1 MLSNMLWLS
10 WGKLLQQLSGSG
22 SSANAAWSE
31 QELVLGTAQVGHA
44 ESWVSG
50 KLLFII

>member
-1 MLSNMLWLS
+1 MLSNMLWFS

-50 KLLFII
+50 KLLFIS